1 VRCTA
6 TVSSEEQTQ
15 GALLGGTDLTRGG
28 DFHLSRAVPGHYS
41 GILECPCNSRY
52 GGDPEFY
59 PDAQTKVLARSFTAI
74 PSGSCSGGHNG
85 RVFKTAAQ
93 CFEAVA
99 ALGFNATSLSNKTES
114 DPTKPAG
121 CVVLQNADG
130 SADALFNTGGAGQC
144 TSSKTK
150 LAGSTSGINQV
161 SVGIKLEETVSAM
174 TVDGEITAP
183 AKGTATITLT
193 GPSDRWFAVGF
204 GAKIMAQRPY
214 TIVVNN
220 TGAEERTLGTCG
232 TEADH
237 CAGTPLAPSVQIVS
251 NSVADGVR
259 TVVLSRALVRGL
271 LGDRRARPPDSLL

>member
-1 VRCTA
+1 
-6 TVSSEEQTQ
+6 
-15 GALLGGTDLTRGG
+15 
-28 DFHLSRAVPGHYS
+28 VPGHYS

-183 AKGTATITLT
+183 AKGTA
-193 GPSDRWFAVGF
+193 
-204 GAKIMAQRPY
+204 KIMAQRPY